1 MKSRFQIRKIE
12 YEGEEKR
19 SSINLYDGLNVIHG
33 ESNTGKS
40 LILLSI
46 QHVFG
51 KDLIARLSGIPEL
64 NDYLSISIVIE
75 TAAGNYK
82 ITRDIR
88 SKSND
93 ITVYC
98 FNKNSVEYCRPE
110 KATKKKRT
118 ISEFLLSVLN
128 GTDFKL
134 RKNKD
139 GDTVNLTYKKLMLVS
154 ILDEARIINLEY
166 SPFLSGVVTSL
177 TQEKSAFKLFIQDE
191 DDSNCNA
198 VEKADVVKSR
208 LNGSI
213 DSLSTLKQ
221 ELIDDI
227 SDLTEDN
234 NVDEYVEYD
243 PKQKLKELQE
253 EISKLNNV
261 IHGFREE
268 QSSLTTTIRKLDTEK
283 LFSIEIINRFNL
295 YLENL
300 LIDQERMQFVEEGN
314 FYFDQ
319 LINTNCPTCG
329 AEFTQDIDDIP
340 IVDGYK
346 KEAYEAEFLKI
357 KLQIKDIM
365 ESIKYHEIK
374 INEIED
380 SINTY
385 TIEYD
390 RLEENIDI
398 ITSNELEPIYDEIK
412 MIEDNLLMKSNIE
425 QKQKLLKTISDKIFK
440 LRGQLLSPTNECNYD
455 SSMALDSI
463 NSFIDYLNSNLVDW
477 AYPLYNIC
485 EFNEKTLDIRLD
497 NKLRISNGKG
507 HRAILAAAMV
517 ISLLE
522 YCTSNNFL
530 HNGFVILDSPL
541 LSLKER
547 SNVKSNEIV
556 SDFIADNFF
565 RKLALKSGIQII
577 ILENKEPPKINDGK
591 INIIEF
597 TNGNKPGR
605 KGLLE

>member
-12 YEGEEKR
+12 YDGKEKC
-19 SSINLYDGLNVIHG
+19 SSIKLYDGLNVIHG

-51 KDLIARLSGIPEL
+51 KNLIARLGGIPEL
-64 NDYLSISIVIE
+64 NDYSSISITIE
-75 TAAGNYK
+75 TAEGNYK

-88 SKSND
+88 SKSDD
-93 ITVYC
+93 IIVYC

-110 KATKKKRT
+110 KATKTKRT
-118 ISEFLLSVLN
+118 ISEFLLSMLD

-134 RKNKD
+134 RKNKN

-154 ILDEARIINLEY
+154 ILDEARIINPEY
-166 SPFLSGVVTSL
+166 SPFLSGVVTAS
-177 TQEKSAFKLFIQDE
+177 TEEKSAFKLFIQDE

-213 DSLSTLKQ
+213 GSLSILKQ

-227 SDLTEDN
+227 SDLTKDS
-234 NVDEYVEYD
+234 NVDEYLEYD
-243 PKQKLKELQE
+243 TKQKLKELQDK
-253 EISKLNNV
+253 ILKLNNR
-261 IHGFREE
+261 IHDLREE
-268 QSSLTTTIRKLDTEK
+268 QSSITTNVRKLDTEK
-283 LFSIEIINRFNL
+283 LFSTEIINRFNL
-295 YLENL
+295 YVENL
-300 LIDQERMQFVEEGN
+300 LIDQERMKFIEEGN

-329 AEFTQDIDDIP
+329 SEFIQDVDDIL
-340 IVDGYK
+340 ILDEYE

-374 INEIED
+374 INEIDD
-380 SINTY
+380 SIKTY
-385 TIEYD
+385 NSKYYEIQ
-390 RLEENIDI
+390 ENIDI
-398 ITSNELEPIYDEIK
+398 IINNELEPIYAEIEI
-412 MIEDNLLMKSNIE
+412 IEDNLLMKSNIE
-425 QKQKLLKTISDKIFK
+425 QKQKLLKRISEKIFK
-440 LRGQLLSPTNECNYD
+440 LSGQLLGPVDECNYD
-455 SSMALDSI
+455 SSMDLDSI
-463 NSFIDYLNSNLVDW
+463 NNFIDYLNSNLIDW
-477 AYPLYNIC
+477 AYPSYNIC
-485 EFNEKTLDIRLD
+485 DFSEKTLDITLD

-577 ILENKEPPKINDGK
+577 ILENKEPPKINEGK

-605 KGLLE
+605 IGLLE